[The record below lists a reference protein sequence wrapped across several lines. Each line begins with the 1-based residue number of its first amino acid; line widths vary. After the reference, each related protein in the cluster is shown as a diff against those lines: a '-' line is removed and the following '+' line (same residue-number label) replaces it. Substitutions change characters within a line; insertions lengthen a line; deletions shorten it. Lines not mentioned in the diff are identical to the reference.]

1 MSTEKQRRQFLKGLV
16 LTGGAATILSRAHAD
31 EIITSTPASS
41 EQNKQG
47 YHVTDHIQ
55 AYYRTLED

>member
-1 MSTEKQRRQFLKGLV
+1 MSAEKQRRQFLKGLV
-16 LTGGAATILSRAHAD
+16 LTGGAATLLSQAHAD

-41 EQNKQG
+41 EKKQQG
-47 YHVTDHIQ
+47 YHVTEHIQ